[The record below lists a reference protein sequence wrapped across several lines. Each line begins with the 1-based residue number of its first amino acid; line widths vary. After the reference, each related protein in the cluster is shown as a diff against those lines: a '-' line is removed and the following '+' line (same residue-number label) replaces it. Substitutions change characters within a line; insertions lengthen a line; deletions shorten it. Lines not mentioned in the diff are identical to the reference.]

1 MITNK
6 YISWPSLLKAYLTR
20 PRLKNIYIERH
31 RVTNNAKELQ
41 VLTDDILKTC

>member
-20 PRLKNIYIERH
+20 RPRFKNIYIERQ
-31 RVTNNAKELQ
+31 RVKNNTKGATG
-41 VLTDDILKTC
+41 VDR